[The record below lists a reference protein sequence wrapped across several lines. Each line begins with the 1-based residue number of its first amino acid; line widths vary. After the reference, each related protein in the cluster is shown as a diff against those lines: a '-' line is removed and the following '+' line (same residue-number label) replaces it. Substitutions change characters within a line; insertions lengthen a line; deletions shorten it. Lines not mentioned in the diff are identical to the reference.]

1 MYEGVFGPSPS
12 VRNLLEVNSLN
23 IHIRMH
29 VSCFVAKKYQSDN
42 HLFIFKNVIIL
53 YSFLSLANFKP
64 VRGKNCTVLYKLQ
77 IALFW
82 SYISF
87 TIEKKSDNLIF
98 QDPEWSDI
106 IEAGNNADKHQQEQY
121 IIGVFKKNCFEKF
134 AKLHEKHP
142 WWRPFSGTLPD

>member
-1 MYEGVFGPSPS
+1 M
-12 VRNLLEVNSLN
+12 
-23 IHIRMH
+23 
-29 VSCFVAKKYQSDN
+29 
-42 HLFIFKNVIIL
+42 FIFKNVIIL

-142 WWRPFSGTLPD
+142 WWRPFSGTLPDYWTLAWVFNLKYCEIFFKKVIHCSNLLTNQRMGSE